1 MNKRAFYVKKI
12 EMNAIARH
20 IIFTGRVQGVGFR
33 FTALDLANRYRLT
46 GFVRNLA
53 DGAVEL
59 VAQGS
64 DEQINA
70 LLQDIQARYSDYI
83 TETVLSK
90 KKNAKQQALAAYKT
104 VYEFC

>member
-1 MNKRAFYVKKI
+1 LNKRAFYVKKI

-33 FTALDLANRYRLT
+33 FTALDLANRHRLT
-46 GFVRNLA
+46 GFVRNRA
-53 DGAVEL
+53 DGTVEM

-83 TETVLSK
+83 TETKINETPSNPQFK
-90 KKNAKQQALAAYKT
+90 DFKIT
-104 VYEFC
+104 F